1 MEINNKSKNVKKES
15 KNVKKEKKQKKKIVY
30 RTKEERQGE
39 VKEILNQLSKFDLN
53 IKYEPIKK
61 LYKLFKEYINEDRR
75 IEVNIPF
82 PEIDR
87 RIKGLLAI
95 SVREDTW
102 VNLKHEKF

>member
-1 MEINNKSKNVKKES
+1 MKKNKEKTKQKTDKKQ
-15 KNVKKEKKQKKKIVY
+15 KKEKKQIIY
-30 RTKEERQGE
+30 RTKEERQLK

>member
-1 MEINNKSKNVKKES
+1 MGNNKKR
-15 KNVKKEKKQKKKIVY
+15 KEKKKKKEIVY
-30 RTKEERQGE
+30 RTKEERQNE
-39 VKEILNQLSKFDLN
+39 VKEILKQLSSFDLN

-61 LYKLFKEYINEDRR
+61 LYGLFKTYINEEKR

-82 PEIDR
+82 PEINR

-95 SVREDTW
+95 SVKEEVW

>member
-1 MEINNKSKNVKKES
+1 MKKNKQKTKQNKKQ
-15 KNVKKEKKQKKKIVY
+15 NKKQKTKQKIVY

-39 VKEILNQLSKFDLN
+39 VKVILNQLSKFDLN
-53 IKYEPIKK
+53 LKYEPIKK

-82 PEIDR
+82 PEVDR

-95 SVREDTW
+95 SIREDTW

>member
-1 MEINNKSKNVKKES
+1 MKTDKKQKKDKKE
-15 KNVKKEKKQKKKIVY
+15 KKKIVY
-30 RTKEERQGE
+30 RTKEERQEE

-53 IKYEPIKK
+53 LKYEPIKK

-95 SVREDTW
+95 SIKEDTY
-102 VNLKHEKF
+102 VNLKYEKF

>member
-1 MEINNKSKNVKKES
+1 MKTE
-15 KNVKKEKKQKKKIVY
+15 KQKKKIVY
-30 RTKEERQGE
+30 RTKKERQGE
-39 VKEILNQLSKFDLN
+39 VKVILNQLSKFDLN

-75 IEVNIPF
+75 LEVNIPF
-82 PEIDR
+82 PEINR

-95 SVREDTW
+95 RVNENVW

>member
-1 MEINNKSKNVKKES
+1 MKTDKKQ
-15 KNVKKEKKQKKKIVY
+15 KKDKKEKKEKKKIVY
-30 RTKEERQGE
+30 RTKEERQEE

-53 IKYEPIKK
+53 LKYEPIKK

-95 SVREDTW
+95 SVRENTLI
-102 VNLKHEKF
+102 NLKHEKF

>member
-1 MEINNKSKNVKKES
+1 MKKNKEKTKQKTDKKQ
-15 KNVKKEKKQKKKIVY
+15 KKEKKQIIY
-30 RTKEERQGE
+30 RTKEERQLE

-61 LYKLFKEYINEDRR
+61 LYKLFKEYIHEDRR